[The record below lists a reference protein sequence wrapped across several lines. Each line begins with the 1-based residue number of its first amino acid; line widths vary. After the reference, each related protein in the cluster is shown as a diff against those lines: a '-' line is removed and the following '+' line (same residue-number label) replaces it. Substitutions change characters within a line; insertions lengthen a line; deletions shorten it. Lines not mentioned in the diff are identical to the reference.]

1 MTEMFSQ
8 QGEKV
13 EFEKP
18 VEAKGEPASPFEC
31 RAFLVLL
38 CRSAPILRTSA
49 RLMHSTI
56 GHAGVKKPG

>member
-18 VEAKGEPASPFEC
+18 VEAKGAPASSLE
-31 RAFLVLL
+31 
-38 CRSAPILRTSA
+38 
-49 RLMHSTI
+49 RL
-56 GHAGVKKPG
+56 

>member
-18 VEAKGEPASPFEC
+18 VEAKGTHRCCHA
-31 RAFLVLL
+31 RA
-38 CRSAPILRTSA
+38 CWP
-49 RLMHSTI
+49 
-56 GHAGVKKPG
+56 